1 MTDNH
6 ATRGRHAK
14 AFANARDGNRRASAL
29 PSDPA
34 RRALL
39 AAALIMASA
48 DWIGR
53 TLIFPRQIPAGLVT
67 TPIAGPVWLLR
78 RR

>member
-1 MTDNH
+1 
-6 ATRGRHAK
+6 
-14 AFANARDGNRRASAL
+14 
-29 PSDPA
+29 
-34 RRALL
+34 
-39 AAALIMASA
+39 MASA

-67 TPIAGPVWLLR
+67 TPIAGPVLMWLLR